1 MIKSL
6 QDYTISPKG
15 MKANGDPQY
24 SQTVRNMTL
33 KSISEEDHQSASIA
47 SPNTEKERIRFN

>member
-6 QDYTISPKG
+6 QDYTISPK
-15 MKANGDPQY
+15 GDPQY